1 MTASD
6 AHWSCMPFYIGLCS
20 GHYLAYKLVLRLG
33 SEIAFHCAASC
44 SPHTLRHDIKIQSRS
59 GTDHDF
65 IAISEACLI
74 GQNLAS
80 MIAKFFMSNA
90 PRRWSGPK
98 YRMRLNHSRIRYNHL
113 RGIDFREM
121 ASVTFFLS
129 LSHY

>member
-1 MTASD
+1 MQ
-6 AHWSCMPFYIGLCS
+6 
-20 GHYLAYKLVLRLG
+20 
-33 SEIAFHCAASC
+33 
-44 SPHTLRHDIKIQSRS
+44 SPHAEARHQDTVSLGHRAPE
-59 GTDHDF
+59 HDF

-80 MIAKFFMSNA
+80 MIAKFFMSNV

-121 ASVTFFLS
+121 ASVMFFLS